1 MSRRVVNI
9 THEWQIVSSRSALF
23 IIHREPQEAGNKI
36 LFNDVADEL
45 AAEVIPRG
53 NKGLEVQQFIDKKTY
68 VKSAKEIKD
77 IEKQY
82 QIVVED

>member
-9 THEWQIVSSRSALF
+9 THEWQVVSSRSALF
-23 IIHREPQEAGNKI
+23 IIHREPQEPGNKI
-36 LFNDVADEL
+36 LFNDAASDV

-53 NKGLEVQQFIDKKTY
+53 NKGLEVLQPVDQKTY
-68 VKSAKEIKD
+68 VKSAKEITE

>member
-9 THEWQIVSSRSALF
+9 THEWQVVSSRSALF
-23 IIHREPQEAGNKI
+23 VIHREPQEAGNKI
-36 LFNDVADEL
+36 LFNDIDDEI

-53 NKGLEVQQFIDKKTY
+53 NKGLEVQQFIDQKTY
-68 VKSAKEIKD
+68 VRSAKEITD
-77 IEKQY
+77 IDKQY